1 MELPIVQK
9 IKDPDNVKAPKKNI
23 HPHLPNISGVG
34 GGSLLLM
41 ISPVKTG
48 KSTIISN
55 LLLSDSMYGQDCF
68 DNVHIL
74 SNTIMNDVT
83 SRHLLKVYD
92 VYDKYDDNIINN
104 IVNNQI
110 KFEKE
115 EQPEIAI
122 VLDDCLGSVKREAT
136 VNHLAS
142 RFRHYNIKLMIISS
156 QKFTNSVSPVV
167 RSNATDVIIGSPFP
181 NKKELSNVASEYGD
195 LFGGEENFLKIY
207 QKATP
212 NRYDFLYLDLQENP
226 PLAYHNFEKVV
237 AVGDTIQ
244 E

>member
-1 MELPIVQK
+1 MELPIIQK
-9 IKDPDNVKAPKKNI
+9 IKDPDFIKPPRKHI

-55 LLLSDSMYGQDCF
+55 LLLSESMYGQDCF
-68 DNVHIL
+68 ENVHIL

-122 VLDDCLGSVKREAT
+122 ILDDCLGSVKREST

-156 QKFTNSVSPVV
+156 QKFTNAVSPVI
-167 RSNATDVIIGSPFP
+167 RANATDVIIGSPFP
-181 NKKELSNVASEYGD
+181 NKKELNNIAIEYGD
-195 LFGGEENFLKIY
+195 QFGSADNFIKIY
-207 QKATP
+207 NLATP

-226 PLAYHNFEKVV
+226 PIAYHNFEKVI
-237 AVGDTIQ
+237 AIGDNII